1 MTPGQEREDNSDACQ
16 PHTPGSTTIRA
27 ITFSGRWLF
36 TLAVI
41 GTAIISIYLFIVG
54 FFIVFS
60 SIAHS
65 LAAPQFDMQTLN
77 ELLAIF
83 MKIID
88 IFLVATVFYI
98 IALGFFELFIAKAP
112 LPGWLKI
119 CNLDDLK
126 DKLLGLV
133 VIALAVVLLGEA
145 LTWDKTSDILSFGIA
160 VAAGIAAIS
169 IYFWVK
175 R

>member
-1 MTPGQEREDNSDACQ
+1 MTSGHEGKDTSDACQ
-16 PHTPGSTTIRA
+16 PYTPGSTTIRA

-41 GTAIISIYLFIVG
+41 GTAIISIYLFVVG
-54 FFIVFS
+54 FIIVFS
-60 SIAHS
+60 SIVSS
-65 LAAPQFDMQTLN
+65 LAAPQFDMHTLN

-98 IALGFFELFIAKAP
+98 IALGFYELFIAKAP

-145 LTWDKTSDILSFGIA
+145 LTWDGNADILSFGIA

-169 IYFWVK
+169 TYFWVK